1 MFWASSIFFF
11 IFIFSKFPILAVWFC
26 FVILLFCFHKSESIE
41 SSHNECI
48 AMNAIDSSN
57 QLIPLSFESFS
68 AKIISNKHHFVFE
81 AFEHDSRKLKR
92 SIIERKRSFQMKLP
106 SESDAIESILECERK
121 LFFHTNTKGRYSI
134 DFKQT

>member
-1 MFWASSIFFF
+1 
-11 IFIFSKFPILAVWFC
+11 
-26 FVILLFCFHKSESIE
+26 
-41 SSHNECI
+41 
-48 AMNAIDSSN
+48 MNAIDSSN

-121 LFFHTNTKGRYSI
+121 LFFHTNTKVRLSKTQPNLKASTLSLSLVI
-134 DFKQT
+134 SHCLN